1 MFEVCYADVSG
12 NAVRCVARDWAKACE
27 IAKRAVR
34 NREKHVVIRRVRAKF
49 AIVDDGLL
57 VNVYLVDPVHRK
69 RMMTACEVQLERG
82 LHWVSEYLAIDQ
94 ERSILIQP
102 TKEEP
107 KNRRKIG

>member
-34 NREKHVVIRRVRAKF
+34 NRGRRVVVRRVRAKF
-49 AIVDDGLL
+49 AIVDNRLL
-57 VNVYLVDPVHRK
+57 VNVYVVDPVHRK
-69 RMMTACEVQLERG
+69 RMMTAREVQLERG

-102 TKEEP
+102 TMANPP
-107 KNRRKIG
+107 KRVG